1 MEPHPLDLAAS
12 GATAGTGRMSLY
24 HRLLNMPSGLPTHY
38 RRSESTSRRPGSL
51 QRKASIGTTTT
62 NGSIR
67 DRRHRHSQ
75 SNSLVRSGD
84 GAVRAPAQI
93 NPSAAND
100 QQQNPPSHITLPVS
114 PTVPRHLGAL
124 PSGYTPIIEQV
135 ARATK
140 AAVDP
145 MAITFPQPTM
155 TVTHTQTDP
164 VSGYTTQGQT
174 RLNISTDE
182 FTRAVAVATVSA
194 LRQGAAADAAAAGQA
209 RRVGGAPAPAS
220 GLYDSHH
227 SAGGGGGHGG
237 HDAPSWSRAVSA
249 TVLLS
254 CTLLYAVIAGQ
265 LYLQV
270 PPLSLTDHISQ
281 RFSWMLWMLCSK
293 ALELMRSFWVSHY
306 LPLCRTPRN
315 S

>member
-1 MEPHPLDLAAS
+1 
-12 GATAGTGRMSLY
+12 MSLY

-38 RRSESTSRRPGSL
+38 RRSESMTRRSGSL
-51 QRKASIGTTTT
+51 QRKASVGTTTT

-75 SNSLVRSGD
+75 SNSRVRSGD
-84 GAVRAPAQI
+84 GIVRAPLPI
-93 NPSAAND
+93 NTSTAND
-100 QQQNPPSHITLPVS
+100 QQQNPPSHITLPAS
-114 PTVPRHLGAL
+114 PSVPRRLGAL
-124 PSGYTPIIEQV
+124 PPGYAPIVEQV

-145 MAITFPQPTM
+145 MALPQPTM
-155 TVTHTQTDP
+155 TVTQTQTDP

-174 RLNISTDE
+174 RLNITTDE

-194 LRQGAAADAAAAGQA
+194 LRQGVAADAAAAGQA

-220 GLYDSHH
+220 GLYDSHQ

-249 TVLLS
+249 TVLLG

-265 LYLQV
+265 LYLQI
-270 PPLSLTDHISQ
+270 PSP
-281 RFSWMLWMLCSK
+281 
-293 ALELMRSFWVSHY
+293 SFY
-306 LPLCRTPRN
+306 
-315 S
+315 